1 VPLLRAAR
9 HHKNVQTKF
18 RVLVDD
24 RNRVRAIFG
33 MVR

>member
-1 VPLLRAAR
+1 VLRVTIKTFKR
-9 HHKNVQTKF
+9 NFVS
-18 RVLVDD
+18 LVDD